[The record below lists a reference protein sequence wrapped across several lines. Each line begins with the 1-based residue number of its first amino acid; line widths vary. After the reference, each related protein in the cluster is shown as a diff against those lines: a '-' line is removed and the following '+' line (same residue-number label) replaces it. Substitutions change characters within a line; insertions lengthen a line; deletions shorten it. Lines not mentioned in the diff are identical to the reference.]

1 MYEQPLG
8 NILNSQTMV
17 KIHGPSG
24 GNRRAAALET
34 ASVNRVN
41 VRKRWNYNRRAHAA
55 PRASR
60 FGLDGDSNLKSRS

>member
-1 MYEQPLG
+1 MYEQTLG
-8 NILNSQTMV
+8 NVLNSHTMV
-17 KIHGPSG
+17 KIPSPCG
-24 GNRRAAALET
+24 EPPAAALET